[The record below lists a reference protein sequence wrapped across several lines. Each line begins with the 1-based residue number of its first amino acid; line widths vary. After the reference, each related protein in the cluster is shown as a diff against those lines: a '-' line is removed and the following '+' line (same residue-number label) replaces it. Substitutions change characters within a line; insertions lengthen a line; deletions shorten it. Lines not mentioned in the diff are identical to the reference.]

1 MRKCR
6 TTSYVTYWIGSW
18 DGKGRVYIDVYPQQR
33 WEYHTMLDRD
43 GSLPDKVTLSRK
55 NITLEIPRKDFD
67 KHWRFIDEE
76 V

>member
-6 TTSYVTYWIGSW
+6 TTSYVTYWISSF
-18 DGKGRVYIDVYPQQR
+18 DGKGRVNIDVYPQQR

-43 GSLPDKVTLSRK
+43 GIPLSKIKLVRQ
-55 NITLEIPRKDFD
+55 NITLEIPKEDFD
-67 KHWRFIDEE
+67 KHWRFIDEK

>member
-18 DGKGRVYIDVYPQQR
+18 DGQGRVFIDVHPQQR
-33 WEYHTMLDRD
+33 WMYEGEINGGTDRVK
-43 GSLPDKVTLSRK
+43 LTRQ
-55 NITLEIPRKDFD
+55 NITLEIPVGDFE

>member
-18 DGKGRVYIDVYPQQR
+18 DGQGRVFIDAYPQQR
-33 WEYHTMLDRD
+33 WVYEGEINGGTDRVK
-43 GSLPDKVTLSRK
+43 LMRQ
-55 NITLEIPRKDFD
+55 NITLEIPKEDFE

>member
-6 TTSYVTYWIGSW
+6 TTSYVTYWIRSW
-18 DGKGRVYIDVYPQQR
+18 DGQGRVFIDVYPQQR

-43 GSLPDKVTLSRK
+43 GIPLSKVKLVRQ
-55 NITLEIPRKDFD
+55 NITLEIPKEDFE